1 MGLTA
6 HAGLRMNMGPDPAA
20 AYTIWPFSSWVKLKK
35 DPGFLG
41 GSVGKNLPANA
52 GDMSSIPGSGRS
64 PGEGNGYPFSIL
76 AWEIPR
82 TEEPG
87 SQQST
92 GSQIV
97 GYD

>member
-1 MGLTA
+1 
-6 HAGLRMNMGPDPAA
+6 MGPDPAA